1 MNRITVALLAAFDAA
16 LSALIGIVIPL
27 VPLTVL
33 WAVQYDTAID
43 WGVFWRIAADSWLL
57 GHGADLRA
65 GFAADSPLALGL
77 PGGSEAF
84 TVTIAP
90 LAFALLTVL
99 LGARTGRRAQESPFR
114 FIGFVVAI
122 GTFLLLSFLVTV
134 GSATEVASVDAVQ
147 GTVLPALVFT
157 LGVALGAVT
166 HSARSGEP
174 DRLGELARDT
184 LDRVPAPGPS
194 LVLAS
199 LRGGALAAA
208 AVIGVAGVVVA
219 VLLVVNYSS
228 IVALYEGLGGEAL
241 GGLALTL
248 GQLAFL
254 PNLVIWAASWLIG
267 PGFAIGAG
275 SSVGPAGT
283 LLGPVPSIPML
294 AALPQGELAFGFL
307 GVLVPLL
314 AGFVA
319 GWRLRRVVIEGLDGR
334 SLLRWGA
341 AAAAGIGV
349 VGGLLL
355 GLLAWFSAGSAGP
368 GRLVQVGPD
377 PLLVG
382 AIAALE
388 LAVAAGLGLASG
400 RSSRD

>member
-1 MNRITVALLAAFDAA
+1 M
-16 LSALIGIVIPL
+16 
-27 VPLTVL
+27 
-33 WAVQYDTAID
+33 
-43 WGVFWRIAADSWLL
+43 
-57 GHGADLRA
+57 
-65 GFAADSPLALGL
+65 
-77 PGGSEAF
+77 
-84 TVTIAP
+84 
-90 LAFALLTVL
+90 
-99 LGARTGRRAQESPFR
+99 
-114 FIGFVVAI
+114 
-122 GTFLLLSFLVTV
+122 
-134 GSATEVASVDAVQ
+134 
-147 GTVLPALVFT
+147 
-157 LGVALGAVT
+157 
-166 HSARSGEP
+166 
-174 DRLGELARDT
+174 
-184 LDRVPAPGPS
+184 PAPGPS

-199 LRGGALAAA
+199 LRGGALAAS
-208 AVIGVAGVVVA
+208 AVIGAAGVIVA

-228 IVALYEGLGGEAL
+228 VVALYEGLGGEAL

-254 PNLVIWAASWLIG
+254 PNLVVWAASWLVG

-294 AALPQGELAFGFL
+294 AALPQGDLAFGFL

-319 GWRLRRVVIEGLDGR
+319 GWRLRRAVIEGLDGR
-334 SLLRWGA
+334 SLLRWA
-341 AAAAGIGV
+341 AAAAGGIGV

-382 AIAALE
+382 AVAALE
-388 LAVAAGLGLASG
+388 LAVAAGIGLASG